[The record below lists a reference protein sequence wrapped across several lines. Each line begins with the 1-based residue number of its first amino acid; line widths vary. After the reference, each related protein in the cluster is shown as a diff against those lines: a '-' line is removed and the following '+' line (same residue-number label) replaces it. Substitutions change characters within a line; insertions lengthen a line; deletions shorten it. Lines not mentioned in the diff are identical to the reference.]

1 MHVYY
6 LNKHLMCEHYRNNS
20 PTGFRV
26 VKEQKG
32 VTTHTDPSRTA
43 MIFLL
48 EGCMHVEGKQFPS
61 FTVQT
66 NQMFPMPAGI
76 NNSISFL
83 EDSTLLV
90 LYFIDSKFR
99 FCRSIL
105 SDEKISNAPKRD
117 DW

>member
-26 VKEQKG
+26 LKEQKG

-48 EGCMHVEGKQFPS
+48 EGCMHVEGKS
-61 FTVQT
+61 FQVSPYKPTKC
-66 NQMFPMPAGI
+66 FRCLRA
-76 NNSISFL
+76 
-83 EDSTLLV
+83 STTL
-90 LYFIDSKFR
+90 
-99 FCRSIL
+99 
-105 SDEKISNAPKRD
+105 
-117 DW
+117 

>member
-1 MHVYY
+1 MYRTIFIYSQQNIKCTILPMHVYY

-26 VKEQKG
+26 LKEQKG

-66 NQMFPMPAGI
+66 NQMC
-76 NNSISFL
+76 L
-83 EDSTLLV
+83 
-90 LYFIDSKFR
+90 
-99 FCRSIL
+99 IL
-105 SDEKISNAPKRD
+105 K
-117 DW
+117 